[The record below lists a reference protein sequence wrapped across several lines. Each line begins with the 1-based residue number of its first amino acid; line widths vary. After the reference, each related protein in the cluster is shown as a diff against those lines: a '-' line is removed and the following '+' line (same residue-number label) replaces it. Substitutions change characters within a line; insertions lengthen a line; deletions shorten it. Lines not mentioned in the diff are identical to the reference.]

1 MLGRIPFGVRPNVF
15 PTVTWPVDPSRTFGV
30 PDTAVTL
37 AL

>member
-1 MLGRIPFGVRPNVF
+1 MQGRIPFGVRPNVL

-30 PDTAVTL
+30 RATAVTL